1 MRHLILLIG
10 VLGLI
15 VASAPQQRVQPRLDR
30 RSLNEAYPALVDA
43 ILNAVREGGGD
54 VRTQY
59 IHWVFG
65 FSTGHFAADPTA
77 AEAARY
83 LASKIVADHAKV
95 GDQVSSYAWEMELWD
110 HLPKQP
116 RTVTI
121 QSKTPEYAQQVYN
134 LWPQTPRKDTVGGHD
149 TERAI
154 VEIVQEIGDAQD
166 AIIILFVPTAASI
179 AAPGTK
185 VLGQNHPEYQ
195 KVLMRWKRFIDTGLS
210 GASRG
215 ASMQVRYRV
224 IKPFGE
230 TVHRT
235 LDVVLLVPHRFAGR
249 PVAFVADSQPAK
261 LPEQRRGQDG
271 KPDAPRDEKP
281 NTLLPRTGAVVGTIL
296 RVILVISIAAL
307 AIALVIASIF
317 LIMKWILPSPLSVTI
332 NSEHLHVLRSGN
344 ERIILT
350 GSNAEYTPE
359 GWHKVVLNGA
369 PPKEFARIRRQ
380 GAGIVVSAENS
391 NMQVDDMVRNE
402 YFLKAGDYAQLEF
415 YGTEPA
421 EIGLP
426 PQDWK
431 VSVNIKVDRVR
442 E

>member
-1 MRHLILLIG
+1 MRYLILLVG

-166 AIIILFVPTAASI
+166 AIIILFIPTAASI

-195 KVLMRWKRFIDTGLS
+195 KVLTRWKRFIDTGLS

-249 PVAFVADSQPAK
+249 PVASVADSQPGQ
-261 LPEQRRGQDG
+261 LPEQQLGLDG

-281 NTLLPRTGAVVGTIL
+281 NASPPRTGTVIGTIL
-296 RVILVISIAAL
+296 WGILIIAVA
-307 AIALVIASIF
+307 AAMIF
-317 LIMKWILPSPLSVTI
+317 LIKKWIFLSPLSVTI
-332 NSEHLHVLRSGN
+332 NNEHLHVLRSKN
-344 ERIILT
+344 EGIILT
-350 GSNAEYTPE
+350 GSNTEYTPE

-380 GAGIVVSAENS
+380 GAGIVVSTENS
-391 NMQVDDMVRNE
+391 NMRVDDMVRNE